1 MSTFGQQRRRRQA
14 SFGRSPSAVRRKRR
28 LPGSGFLRHCR
39 CIVQNRRIAL
49 LLLGLGVTGCA
60 SRQPAAPVVTTPA
73 ATPQSAPSGSV
84 AGLTPGQRVWHLR
97 AALNVAALGCPSRT
111 GGAIV
116 DRYNRLLRDRK
127 AEFAD
132 AYRAE
137 VAVFRGRHGD
147 AWQAPFDRGM
157 TSLYNGFAAPDG
169 QAAFCDV
176 ADAIA
181 AEALATRDLTAMA
194 GPALLRIEAA
204 FAAPPPVAVTAVVPP
219 VRAKL
224 VAATGVGWR
233 IQLGAFTGAAAA
245 AAAGDRI
252 RTRQPSRAGY
262 APHYE
267 PVPARPE
274 LTRLQIG
281 NADDRG
287 SALTLCALAAAG
299 GFDCI
304 AVRR

>member
-1 MSTFGQQRRRRQA
+1 M
-14 SFGRSPSAVRRKRR
+14 P
-28 LPGSGFLRHCR
+28 LRHCPL
-39 CIVQNRRIAL
+39 VQNRRIAL
-49 LLLGLGVTGCA
+49 LLLGLGLAACTT
-60 SRQPAAPVVTTPA
+60 RQPPAPVAATAAPGPQTT
-73 ATPQSAPSGSV
+73 S
-84 AGLTPGQRVWHLR
+84 GLTAGERVWHLR
-97 AALNVAALGCPSRT
+97 AALNVAALACPSRT

-127 AEFAD
+127 APLAE
-132 AYRAE
+132 AYQAE

-147 AWQAPFDRGM
+147 GWQAPFDRSM
-157 TSLYNGFAAPDG
+157 TSLYNRFAAPDG
-169 QAAFCDV
+169 QAAFCRE

-181 AEALATRDLTAMA
+181 AEALATPDLAAFA

-204 FAAPPPVAVTAVVPP
+204 LAAPPPVVAVANAPQ
-219 VRAKL
+219 VRA
-224 VAATGVGWR
+224 AAPAAAGVGWR

-245 AAAGDRI
+245 AAAWDRI
-252 RTRQPSRAGY
+252 RSRQPSLAGY

-267 PVPARPE
+267 PVPARPQ

-281 NADDRG
+281 NATDRG

-304 AVRR
+304 PVRR